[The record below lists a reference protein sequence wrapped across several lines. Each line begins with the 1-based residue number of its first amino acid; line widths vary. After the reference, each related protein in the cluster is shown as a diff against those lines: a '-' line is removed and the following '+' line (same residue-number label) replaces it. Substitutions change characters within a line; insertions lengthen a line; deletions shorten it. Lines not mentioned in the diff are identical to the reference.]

1 MNKTKQPHPRRVVHR
16 IGIRMKSLNK
26 SIAALL
32 IVLFGFTACEAS
44 DIETYARNDK
54 GFCVLYSKGGKIPYL
69 RRIDRDLPA
78 SPSNLYVKGKIDQG
92 PITMPKEACDKFRDP
107 SETLVT
113 DGGVLWFYKSDFVH
127 EDDLKR
133 ITHWKTRYWYANMTA
148 DNRGAELSSAIEE
161 LRLNSASEIDVYQ
174 ATRVRDKI
182 HLFSPD
188 GRYYDAANK
197 RWWDLYLS
205 PLGGLVLKDATG
217 KYLPTGIDDLPVE
230 LEFYCDPPQDDD
242 TACGFRMDPK
252 WVASSTPAHLIN
264 SPPSFKPVRVEPDK
278 IVLTQRL
285 STFSYVPSKG
295 GGDDIDNYVFL
306 ADFDDPIRPVVFAPG
321 VLFNPKAKPNPKG
334 KYRPQDLYDKEVCI
348 ADCPD
353 QLELQG
359 IINSAPQEQAP

>member
-1 MNKTKQPHPRRVVHR
+1 MPR
-16 IGIRMKSLNK
+16 
-26 SIAALL
+26 
-32 IVLFGFTACEAS
+32 
-44 DIETYARNDK
+44 
-54 GFCVLYSKGGKIPYL
+54 
-69 RRIDRDLPA
+69 
-78 SPSNLYVKGKIDQG
+78 
-92 PITMPKEACDKFRDP
+92 EACDKFRDP

-205 PLGGLVLKDATG
+205 PLGTLVFKDPTG
-217 KYLPTGIDDLPVE
+217 KYVPETGYILPVE
-230 LEFYCDPPQDDD
+230 LEFYCDPPQGDD
-242 TACGFRMDPK
+242 TTCGFRMESKAVPF
-252 WVASSTPAHLIN
+252 STPARLIQA
-264 SPPSFKPVRVEPDK
+264 PSNFKPIRIEPDK

-285 STFSYVPSKG
+285 SSLSTYANP
-295 GGDDIDNYVFL
+295 DIPKTKDFPISNYVFL

-353 QLELQG
+353 QLALQG
-359 IINSAPQEQAP
+359 ITKNNP

>member
-1 MNKTKQPHPRRVVHR
+1 
-16 IGIRMKSLNK
+16 LNK

-32 IVLFGFTACEAS
+32 IVLFGFTAWGVNAIDLITRS
-44 DIETYARNDK
+44 DGNGCR
-54 GFCVLYSKGGKIPYL
+54 LYSKESKIPFL
-69 RRIDRDLPA
+69 ERIDRAQPA
-78 SPSNLYVKGKIDQG
+78 SPPNLQVNSRGKIDRWR
-92 PITMPKEACDKFRDP
+92 ITISQKQCIKFRDL
-107 SETLVT
+107 SETLI
-113 DGGVLWFYKSDFVH
+113 DNGGPLWFYKSDFIH

-148 DNRGAELSSAIEE
+148 DNRG
-161 LRLNSASEIDVYQ
+161 SEIGSATDDLRTNSVSEIIVYQ
-174 ATRVRDKI
+174 AAHVRDEI

-188 GRYYDAANK
+188 GRFYDAANK

>member
-1 MNKTKQPHPRRVVHR
+1 MPGYASV
-16 IGIRMKSLNK
+16 G
-26 SIAALL
+26 L
-32 IVLFGFTACEAS
+32 ITARS
-44 DIETYARNDK
+44 DDNGCRLYAKENEITYLK
-54 GFCVLYSKGGKIPYL
+54 
-69 RRIDRDLPA
+69 RIDFSQPA
-78 SPSNLYVKGKIDQG
+78 SPENIQIKGKISRKLV
-92 PITMPKEACDKFRDP
+92 TNSKEDCAKFRSS
-107 SETLVT
+107 SEKLITT
-113 DGGVLWFYKSDFVH
+113 NGGPLWFYKSDFIH

-148 DNRGAELSSAIEE
+148 DNRGSEIASVSEE
-161 LRLNSASEIDVYQ
+161 LRTNSVSEIIVYQ
-174 ATRVRDKI
+174 AAHVRDKI

-188 GRYYDAANK
+188 GRFYDAENK
-197 RWWDLYLS
+197 LWWSLYVS
-205 PLGGLVLKDATG
+205 PLGKLVLKDATG

-230 LEFYCDPPQDDD
+230 LAFYCDPQQGENI
-242 TACGFRMDPK
+242 ACGFRMESKAVPF
-252 WVASSTPAHLIN
+252 STPERLIQA
-264 SPPSFKPVRVEPDK
+264 PPDFKPVRVELDK

-285 STFSYVPSKG
+285 SSLSTYVNPEIPETKDFPIS
-295 GGDDIDNYVFL
+295 NYVFL